1 MSAGHLT
8 NAFVPL
14 NCLDGTIITEFL
26 DLTKPNKLS
35 ISEDIQLNMAYCDV
49 LAIVMEENDIA
60 SRTDIDTMVIDLNK
74 KRSKRT
80 KEVMSKLNKKLKVV
94 AEEQKSLMDIL
105 ENAPFKGEA

>member
-1 MSAGHLT
+1 MDMVDDDFKQRVSEELFNIT
-8 NAFVPL
+8 YDIN
-14 NCLDGTIITEFL
+14 IIRKAL
-26 DLTKPNKLS
+26 LS

>member
-1 MSAGHLT
+1 
-8 NAFVPL
+8 
-14 NCLDGTIITEFL
+14 
-26 DLTKPNKLS
+26 
-35 ISEDIQLNMAYCDV
+35 
-49 LAIVMEENDIA
+49 
-60 SRTDIDTMVIDLNK
+60 MVIDLNK